1 MQKVALEAKESLR
14 QNFLEKQIPLKIDPN
29 IEHLYLGHSK
39 LLLLFFFFDTVYK
52 VRYLLT
58 SSYPMVMVLFEQAAI
73 S

>member
-39 LLLLFFFFDTVYK
+39 LLLLFFF
-52 VRYLLT
+52 
-58 SSYPMVMVLFEQAAI
+58 SILFI
-73 S
+73 K

>member
-14 QNFLEKQIPLKIDPN
+14 QNFLEKQIPLKIYPN

-39 LLLLFFFFDTVYK
+39 LLLLFFFDTVYK
-52 VRYLLT
+52 VRCLLT
-58 SSYPMVMVLFEQAAI
+58 SSHPMVMVLFEQAAI